1 MSREVIIQCPQ
12 CKSGEH
18 KLIKIKK
25 GFWFYECSCGKK
37 FKAEFDE
44 ICISCDIIDNI
55 AWEG

>member
-25 GFWFYECSCGKK
+25 GSWFYECSCGKK
-37 FKAEFDE
+37 FKAEFDKT
-44 ICISCDIIDNI
+44 CISCDIIDNI
-55 AWEG
+55 D